1 MDYYAF
7 AFTRNEES
15 RNVILLMLILY
26 ITYKIEITMKAL
38 VQYKLEKDCV
48 EIRDVPKPIAGHGE
62 VIMQV
67 RTVGVCGSDIHQKAN
82 THSWPVNIPVI
93 LGHEF
98 AGVVDELGPSGCE
111 GIIVGDRVVCETSAI
126 ICGRCNYCRS
136 GQYQLCRNRKGF
148 GYGTDGAMA
157 EFVKAPVRILH
168 KLPESVSFETAA
180 LAEPSCVAYN
190 AVVLRGSPVVGDVAV
205 IIGPGT
211 IGLLCLKMAS
221 LAGATTCIL
230 VGIAADKNRLEIGE
244 KMGAT
249 HTLVSDEKDL
259 RKFIEDLTEGE
270 GVDLVVDAA
279 GISQTFITSMDIVK
293 PAGTIVKVGWG
304 RASLN
309 TSIDPIVQKAINVHG
324 SFSHNYPIWER
335 IIRLMSC
342 GALNVNHMIKTYSLD
357 QWSLAFDDMEHGKNI
372 KSVIQI

>member
-1 MDYYAF
+1 
-7 AFTRNEES
+7 
-15 RNVILLMLILY
+15 
-26 ITYKIEITMKAL
+26 MKAL

-48 EIRDVPKPIAGHGE
+48 ELRDVPKPVAGHGE
-62 VIMQV
+62 VIMKV
-67 RTVGVCGSDIHQKAN
+67 RAVGVCGSDIHQKAN

-98 AGVVDELGPSGCE
+98 AGVVDEMGPSGCE
-111 GIIVGDRVVCETSAI
+111 GITVGDRVVCETSAI

-157 EFVKAPVRILH
+157 EYVKAPVRILH
-168 KLPESVSFETAA
+168 KLPESVRFETAA
-180 LAEPSCVAYN
+180 ITEPSCVAYN

-230 VGIAADKNRLEIGE
+230 VGIAADKNRLEIGK

-249 HTLVSDEKDL
+249 HTLAADEYDL
-259 RKFIEDLTEGE
+259 GKYIGDLTEGE
-270 GVDLVVDAA
+270 GADLVVDAA

-304 RASLN
+304 RAPLN

-342 GALNVNHMIKTYSLD
+342 GALNVSHMINTYSLD
-357 QWSLAFDDMEHGKNI
+357 QWSQAFDDMEHGPNV
-372 KSVIQI
+372 KSVILI